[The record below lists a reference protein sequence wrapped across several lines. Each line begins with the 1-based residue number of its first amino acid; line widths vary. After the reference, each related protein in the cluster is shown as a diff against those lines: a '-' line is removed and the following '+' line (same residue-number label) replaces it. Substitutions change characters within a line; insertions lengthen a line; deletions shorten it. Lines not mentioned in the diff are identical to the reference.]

1 VAVKI
6 KLKRLG
12 KIRNPQY
19 RIVVADARTK
29 RDGRA
34 IEEIGKYHPKEDP
47 SFIEVDSE
55 RAQHWLKVG
64 AQPTE
69 AVVAIFKVSG
79 DWQQFKGL
87 PAPAPMRVAAP
98 KADKKALFEAAAK
111 EAESEPKPA
120 ATPRKKADKKAEAPK
135 ADAPKAD
142 APKVE
147 APKAE
152 ESAATAET
160 PAAAPAEA

>member
-1 VAVKI
+1 MAVKI

-47 SFIEVDSE
+47 SFIQVNSE
-55 RAQHWLKVG
+55 RAQYWLSVG
-64 AQPTE
+64 AQPTDS
-69 AVVAIFKVSG
+69 VVAILKVSG

-87 PAPAPMRVAAP
+87 PAPAPMKVAAP

-111 EAESEPKPA
+111 EAEAEPKPA
-120 ATPRKKADKKAEAPK
+120 SAPKKRAEKAEKKAEAPK
-135 ADAPKAD
+135 A
-142 APKVE
+142 E
-147 APKAE
+147 
-152 ESAATAET
+152 ET
-160 PAAAPAEA
+160 PAEAPAAESAEA

>member
-34 IEEIGKYHPKEDP
+34 IEEVGKYHPKEDP
-47 SFIEVDSE
+47 SFIEVNSE
-55 RAQHWLKVG
+55 RAQYWLSVG

-69 AVVAIFKVSG
+69 AVVAILKVSG
-79 DWQQFKGL
+79 DWQKFKGL
-87 PAPAPMRVAAP
+87 PAPEPMKVAAP
-98 KADKKALFEAAAK
+98 KADKKAVFEAAAK
-111 EAESEPKPA
+111 EAEAEPKPA
-120 ATPRKKADKKAEAPK
+120 SAPKKKAEKK
-135 ADAPKAD
+135 ADAPKAE
-142 APKVE
+142 E
-147 APKAE
+147 A
-152 ESAATAET
+152 
-160 PAAAPAEA
+160 PAAAEAPAAESTEA